1 MRENAAKSILLL
13 LGLAVLGS
21 GTAHAFG
28 KGDQGTSGA
37 QFLKLEPGARPAAM
51 GGAFSAVAD
60 DVHAVYYNP
69 AGLGRLKSVEIAG
82 MHNSHFQGISHNFGA
97 VAVPILSWVDTRF
110 ARNEY
115 GVMAFSLT
123 SLSVSGIER
132 RGVIE
137 TDQPTGNFGAS
148 DFAYTLAYGKELS
161 GEFSAGAAVK
171 FIDQTIDDARSTAL
185 GLDLG
190 LLYRLDRWSLAAGL
204 RNYGTKVKFRSES
217 DPLPMTA
224 TLGAS
229 YRFSE
234 RFLGAADIRVPR
246 DNSIKLALGGEYRRR
261 FHEDLIGFARGG
273 YDTANAEADGFG
285 GVTLGAGLRFRAT
298 EFDFAWIPFGD
309 LGSTFRYSLL
319 IRFE

>member
-1 MRENAAKSILLL
+1 MKRATAILSLLILAQAA
-13 LGLAVLGS
+13 LGGRDGYALG
-21 GTAHAFG
+21 A
-28 KGDQGTSGA
+28 GDKGTSGA

-60 DVHAVYYNP
+60 DVYAAYYNP

-82 MHNSHFQGISHNFGA
+82 MHNSYFQGISHNFGA
-97 VAVPILSWVDTRF
+97 VAVPILSWVDTRL

-123 SLSVSGIER
+123 SLAVSGIER

-137 TDQPTGNFGAS
+137 TDQPIGEFGAN
-148 DFAYTLAYGKELS
+148 DFAYSLAYGKELT

-190 LLYRLDRWSLAAGL
+190 GLYRLDRWSLAAGL
-204 RNYGTKVKFRSES
+204 RNYGTKVKFRSEA
-217 DPLPMTA
+217 DPLPLTGYLA
-224 TLGAS
+224 GS

-261 FHEDLIGFARGG
+261 FLDDLTGFARGG
-273 YDTANAEADGFG
+273 YNMANAEADGFN
-285 GVTLGAGLRFRAT
+285 GVTLGAGLRFRTT
-298 EFDFAWIPFGD
+298 EFDFAWLPFGD